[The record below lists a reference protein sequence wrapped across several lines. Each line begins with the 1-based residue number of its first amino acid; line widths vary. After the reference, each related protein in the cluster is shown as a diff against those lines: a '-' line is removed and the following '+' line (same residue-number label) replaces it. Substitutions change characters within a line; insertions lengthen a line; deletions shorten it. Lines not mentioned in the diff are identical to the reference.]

1 VAALRRF
8 ITLVTVLAAAL
19 LGGVAATA
27 PAQAKAPGAN
37 GQIVFGRYST
47 GLGDFQIF
55 TVNPDGT
62 NEAQVLS
69 GAAEC
74 PRWSPGGARILVC
87 VADPGG
93 LVRPAT
99 VRPDGS
105 GFALLENPDRSLNLG
120 CWAWS
125 PNGARLACEGWDDTN
140 PNRPPGVFTVRSA
153 DGGGLVRVTANPN
166 GNHDIPGDYSPGGG
180 RIVFLRV
187 TDSDSESG
195 TLFVVNAGGSGLRRI
210 TAPGFAEDSG
220 SWSPD
225 GKWILFSNNKQKLFV
240 VHPDGTGLHQINLDI
255 SGSYFASEPAWSP
268 DGTKI
273 VLRLFLASTG
283 QQHLS
288 PSGQPAQT
296 CTRWPTPKAAKNSP
310 TGDPTRWPA
319 QRPRRY
325 AHQQQ
330 TNRQHSG
337 RRGASGVTSER
348 RGPAQSSPGQGANG
362 GKP

>member
-1 VAALRRF
+1 MPRFRRRLVADHQGKSAHRGSRSTRGHYGLEGVAALRRL

-47 GLGDFQIF
+47 ALGDFQIF
-55 TVNPDGT
+55 TANPDGT
-62 NEAQVLS
+62 NEAQVLP

-87 VADPGG
+87 LADASG
-93 LVRPAT
+93 LIRPAT
-99 VRPDGS
+99 VRPNGS
-105 GFALLENPDRSLNLG
+105 GFTLLETPDRTLNLG

-125 PNGARLACEGWDDTN
+125 PNSARLACEGWDDTN
-140 PNRPPGVFTVRSA
+140 PNRPAGVFTVRSA

-166 GNHDIPGDYSPGGG
+166 NHDVPGDYSPGGD
-180 RIVFLRV
+180 RIAFLRV
-187 TDSDSESG
+187 TDSDSETG
-195 TLFVVNAGGSGLRRI
+195 TLFVVNTDGSTDGSGLRRI

-240 VHPDGTGLHQINLDI
+240 VHPDGTGLHQISLDI
-255 SGSYFASEPAWSP
+255 SGGYFASEPAWSP

-273 VLRLFLASTG
+273 VFRLFLASTG
-283 QQHLS
+283 
-288 PSGQPAQT
+288 GQRLYT
-296 CTRWPTPKAAKNSP
+296 MRP
-310 TGDPTRWPA
+310 TGSDL
-319 QRPRRY
+319 RPL
-325 AHQQQ
+325 ADTQGSEEFPDWGTHPL
-330 TNRQHSG
+330 
-337 RRGASGVTSER
+337 ASTK
-348 RGPAQSSPGQGANG
+348 A
-362 GKP
+362 

>member
-1 VAALRRF
+1 VAALRRL

-27 PAQAKAPGAN
+27 PAQATAPGAN

-47 GLGDFQIF
+47 ALGDFQIF
-55 TVNPDGT
+55 TANPDGT
-62 NEAQVLS
+62 KQAQVLP

-105 GFALLENPDRSLNLG
+105 GFTLLENHDRSLNLG

-125 PNGARLACEGWDDTN
+125 ANGARLACEGWDDTN
-140 PNRPPGVFTVRSA
+140 PNRPAGVFTVRSA

-166 GNHDIPGDYSPGGG
+166 GNHDIPGDYSPDGG

-187 TDSDSESG
+187 TDSDSETG
-195 TLFVVNAGGSGLRRI
+195 TLFAVNTDGSGLRGI

-283 QQHLS
+283 EQHLY
-288 PSGQPAQT
+288 T
-296 CTRWPTPKAAKNSP
+296 VRP
-310 TGDPTRWPA
+310 TGSDLRQLAGTVGSEEFPDWGS
-319 QRPRRY
+319 RPL
-325 AHQQQ
+325 
-330 TNRQHSG
+330 
-337 RRGASGVTSER
+337 ASTK
-348 RGPAQSSPGQGANG
+348 A
-362 GKP
+362 